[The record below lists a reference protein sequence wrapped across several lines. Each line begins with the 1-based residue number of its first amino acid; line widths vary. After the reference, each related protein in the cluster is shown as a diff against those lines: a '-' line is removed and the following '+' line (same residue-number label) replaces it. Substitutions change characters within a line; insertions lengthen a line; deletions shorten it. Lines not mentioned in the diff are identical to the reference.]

1 MNPSTKN
8 QPSIVPWSSDRISN
22 PSSVLSS
29 VPTINRSSH
38 PSPRT
43 HGLAATCWAA
53 LLGLMCASQLW
64 SQTSTC
70 EAFTAVR
77 NPDLPEG
84 QYEATDGIFRL
95 YGLHAHGASAGD
107 YFLEDPESPLQLIH
121 DADEG
126 TIAITGKVHCREDET
141 QVLDLHLAF
150 YDERQAACWLEEGGS
165 NSLLISYDPSNGY
178 ATCPHDPDSMS
189 VFLMSPESHAILEG
203 SWSGTLLFYHMP
215 VSGNK
220 RFQYGLAGSEHSCN
234 DGFGGWFAY
243 SGLVDGMDVFGLSA
257 DIHADVKN
265 CSAYN
270 PGQTPAALCACDA
283 ELKGCTDDEAC
294 NYIATALCDDGSCD
308 YTCCPGPGCCAT
320 GMHWDVSLGMCVN
333 SVPGDSD
340 GDGCVGLPDLLI
352 LLTGYNSCGTS
363 DAEGLFG
370 CGDPVSYQGYDYA
383 TVLIGDQC
391 WFAENLRSENY
402 DNGDAIP
409 AGLSDSEWSS
419 TTSGATAV
427 YGEGSS
433 DCYTYTPDGDACDE
447 AWSLNEYGRLYNW
460 YAVDDARGLCPSG
473 WHVPTDGEWMT
484 MEMALGMSESEANS
498 TGWRGTDQGTQMKT
512 TYGWNGGGNG
522 TNSSGFSGL
531 PVGYRSIDGNFS
543 SAGNGGNWWSSS
555 PDGSDAWSRY
565 LYDDD
570 ESVFRGVNYLRFGF
584 SVRCVRD
591 AE

>member
-1 MNPSTKN
+1 
-8 QPSIVPWSSDRISN
+8 
-22 PSSVLSS
+22 
-29 VPTINRSSH
+29 
-38 PSPRT
+38 
-43 HGLAATCWAA
+43 
-53 LLGLMCASQLW
+53 MCASQLW
-64 SQTSTC
+64 SQTSAC

-95 YGLHAHGASAGD
+95 YGLHAQGASEGD

-150 YDERQAACWLEEGGS
+150 YDERQAACWLEEGDS
-165 NSLLISYDPSNGY
+165 NSLLISYDPSNGN

-203 SWSGTLLFYHMP
+203 SWSGTLLFWHMP

-283 ELKGCTDDEAC
+283 ELQGCTDDVAC
-294 NYIATALCDDGSCD
+294 NYLATALCDDGSCD
-308 YTCCPGPGCCAT
+308 YTCCPGPGCCAS
-320 GMHWDVSLGMCVN
+320 GMHWDAFLGTCIN
-333 SVPGDSD
+333 TVPGDSD

-370 CGDPVSYQGYDYA
+370 CGDPVSYQGYDYT
-383 TVLIGDQC
+383 TVLIGEQC
-391 WFAENLRSENY
+391 WFAENLRSASYRNDEPI
-402 DNGDAIP
+402 G
-409 AGLSDSEWSS
+409 AGLDNATWS
-419 TTSGATAV
+419 TTTDGAQTV
-427 YGEGSS
+427 YGEGDGSCSS
-433 DCYTYTPDGDACDE
+433 QAPDVDACDE
-447 AWSLNEYGRLYNW
+447 EASLATYGRLYNA
-460 YAVDDARGLCPSG
+460 YAVADERGLCPSG
-473 WHVPTDGEWMT
+473 WHVPSDQEWMEL
-484 MEMALGMSESEANS
+484 EMHLGMTEEEVQDVAL
-498 TGWRGTDQGTQMKT
+498 RGTDQGTQLKSVE
-512 TYGWNGGGNG
+512 GWSEDGGG
-522 TNSSGFSGL
+522 TNATGFSGL
-531 PVGYRSIDGNFS
+531 PHGYRYVTGTFFFAGTLNFWWTS
-543 SAGNGGNWWSSS
+543 SLHDETKSWYRALLNSS
-555 PDGSDAWSRY
+555 PKVSRNHSDRHNGYA
-565 LYDDD
+565 
-570 ESVFRGVNYLRFGF
+570 
-584 SVRCVRD
+584 VRCTLDVN
-591 AE
+591 